1 MSNIQEEENSAPSPP
16 IRELFFAARVETVI
30 RQSRS
35 GVLILLVISV
45 FGGLWILWETSLQ
58 TVNVWIICMVIVCLA
73 AYLKMTEMLRDPEKE
88 LKARRWAN
96 NMTLGSL
103 LIGAGWG
110 ALSILYFPHENVS
123 LLSFLILATVA
134 LTALAS
140 SVLSAVVSIFWAFL
154 LAAVLPL
161 CVQIIILP
169 GYSYIQSGRFL
180 DVFSGTL
187 RRGC

>member
-1 MSNIQEEENSAPSPP
+1 MSNNQEAESSTPSPP

-73 AYLKMTEMLRDPEKE
+73 AYLKLTEMLRDPEKE

-96 NMTLGSL
+96 IMTLGSL

-110 ALSILYFPHENVS
+110 ALSILYFPHENAS
-123 LLSFLILATVA
+123 LLSFRLVSRICGLFRVQ
-134 LTALAS
+134 AS
-140 SVLSAVVSIFWAFL
+140 RPWYEI
-154 LAAVLPL
+154 
-161 CVQIIILP
+161 
-169 GYSYIQSGRFL
+169 GR
-180 DVFSGTL
+180 S
-187 RRGC
+187 